1 MKTVVQSISRCLQRQ
16 AKGGC
21 PASVRGCLLLLVA
34 ACLLPP
40 TFGAALLIAQ
50 SYREGR
56 ATQIERATASSRSL
70 MMEVDERIR
79 GATTAL
85 QVLAASPSLTTE
97 DLAAFHLQA
106 RSVLPYQ
113 AGNNF
118 VLTDLTG
125 QQKLNTLRP
134 FGEPLPRHGNLP
146 LQRAVIASKAPIV
159 SDLFI
164 GGVTRSPLVAV
175 EVPVTVDG
183 RVTHTLAMGFFPD
196 RFAGVL
202 ANLQPET
209 DWVVSLFDRTGTIVA
224 RTHAAERYV
233 GQKGAAGLLAEMA
246 RSDRGVMEID
256 TLEGTPVIAA
266 FWRSPVTGW
275 SVAVGVPRQAL
286 MAPLQRWLL
295 ILVASAAALLALGVG
310 IAVLLSRRIAGSIEA
325 LIAPSEAL
333 GRGEPVQV
341 GALPLK
347 EADAVACAL
356 RQAADL
362 LRQRTHERDE
372 HAQASLEAH
381 VQARRMAHAASHDS
395 LTGLSNRARFLELV
409 EQCIESHRSA
419 QRPFA
424 VFFVD
429 LDDFKPINDRYGHL
443 MGDQLLSCFA
453 ARLQEGVR
461 DTDQVARLGGDEFA
475 VLLDDLPPSQ
485 AGRVAAALSERLSRP
500 YTIDHLTL
508 RVSACV
514 GVACCPDDGTSA
526 EALMAAADAAM
537 YRAKAGGKGRF
548 EMSRAVG
555 P

>member
-1 MKTVVQSISRCLQRQ
+1 M
-16 AKGGC
+16 A
-21 PASVRGCLLLLVA
+21 
-34 ACLLPP
+34 
-40 TFGAALLIAQ
+40 
-50 SYREGR
+50 
-56 ATQIERATASSRSL
+56 
-70 MMEVDERIR
+70 EVDERIR
-79 GATTAL
+79 SATTAL
-85 QVLAASPSLTTE
+85 QVLAASPALASE
-97 DLAAFHLQA
+97 DLRAFHMQA
-106 RSVLPYQ
+106 RTVLPYQ

-118 VLTDLTG
+118 VLSDTTG
-125 QQKLNTLRP
+125 QQEVNTLLA
-134 FGEPLPRHGNLP
+134 FGEPLPRHGNPP
-146 LQRAVIASKAPIV
+146 LQQAVIASKEPVV

-164 GGVTRSPLVAV
+164 GGVTRRPLVAV

-183 RVTHTLAMGFFPD
+183 RMTHTLAMGFFPD

-233 GQKGAAGLLAEMA
+233 GQKGAAELLAAMA

-295 ILVASAAALLALGVG
+295 ILVVSATALLALGVG

-347 EADAVACAL
+347 EADAVGCAL
-356 RQAADL
+356 RRAATL
-362 LRQRTHERDE
+362 LQQRTDERDL
-372 HAQASLEAH
+372 HAQASLEAR
-381 VQARRMAHAASHDS
+381 VQARRLAHVASHDS
-395 LTGLSNRARFLELV
+395 LTGLSNRAHFLELV
-409 EQCIESHRSA
+409 EQRVDSDRSDKRA
-419 QRPFA
+419 FA
-424 VFFVD
+424 IFFVD
-429 LDDFKPINDRYGHL
+429 LDDFKPINDRYGHM
-443 MGDQLLSCFA
+443 MGDKLLRCFA

-461 DTDQVARLGGDEFA
+461 GTDHVARLGGDEFA
-475 VLLDDLPPSQ
+475 VLLDDLSPKQ
-485 AGRVAAALSERLSRP
+485 AGMVAAVLSERLSRP

-514 GVACCPDDGTSA
+514 GVACCPEDGTSA
-526 EALMAAADAAM
+526 DALMAAADAAM

-548 EMSRAVG
+548 EMSR
-555 P
+555 PSDL